1 MKRTAEN
8 KQISEEPAAQP
19 EQDIPDALLALPG
32 RLAILVVDDNKFNR
46 SLTRTI
52 LRKKGGPEWN
62 ISLAE
67 DGAEALQKISGEHFD
82 LVFMD
87 IQMPGINGLDTTRAI
102 RARERETVAQRLP
115 VIAMT
120 AYAMEG
126 DRQMCLDAGMDDY
139 IAKPVDP
146 DELVEVIIRNLRMI
160 TPDER

>member
-1 MKRTAEN
+1 
-8 KQISEEPAAQP
+8 
-19 EQDIPDALLALPG
+19 
-32 RLAILVVDDNKFNR
+32 
-46 SLTRTI
+46 
-52 LRKKGGPEWN
+52 
-62 ISLAE
+62 
-67 DGAEALQKISGEHFD
+67 
-82 LVFMD
+82 MD